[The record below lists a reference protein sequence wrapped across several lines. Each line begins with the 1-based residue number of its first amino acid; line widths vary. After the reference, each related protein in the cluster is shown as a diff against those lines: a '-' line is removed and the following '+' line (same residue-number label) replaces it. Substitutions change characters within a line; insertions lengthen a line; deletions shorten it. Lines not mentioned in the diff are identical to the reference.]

1 MRRYIVQRL
10 LSALMVLVGV
20 SILVFLVLH
29 LTPGDPVQIM
39 LGPTAKPGDI
49 DRLRAE
55 FGLDDPLPVQYLRWV
70 SRALQGDLGRS
81 IQLNRPVLPELMG
94 RFQATL
100 ILATA
105 AAVISFSLGLV
116 LGVVSAVNHNRLID
130 RLVAGFAMLAVSMPA
145 FWIGM
150 IGIVLFAVNLR
161 WLPAS
166 GMYPPQGEPSW
177 GKLFIHLLMPATT
190 LALVPM
196 AVIARFTRSQMLE
209 VLGQEFV
216 LTARAKGVPKSRV
229 IFDHAFGNTLV
240 ALITLLGLEAGILL
254 AGAVYVE
261 TVFAWPGIGS
271 LMVEAIL
278 KRDFPIVQGGVLVIA
293 TSYVLINL
301 VTDLIHAAVDPRIRV
316 A

>member
-196 AVIARFTRSQMLE
+196 AVIARFTRSLMLE

>member
-1 MRRYIVQRL
+1 MRRYITQRL
-10 LSALMVLVGV
+10 LSAVIVLFGV
-20 SILVFLVLH
+20 SILVFMVLH

-39 LGPTAKPGDI
+39 LGPTARPGDI
-49 DRLRAE
+49 ERLRTE
-55 FGLDDPLPVQYLRWV
+55 LGLIDPLPVQYVRWV
-70 SRALQGDLGRS
+70 GRALQGDLGRS
-81 IQLNRPVLPELMG
+81 IQLNRPVLPELLS

-100 ILATA
+100 ILAVA
-105 AAVISFSLGLV
+105 AAIIAFSLGLL
-116 LGVVSAVNHNRLID
+116 LGIISAVNHNKLID
-130 RLVAGFAMLAVSMPA
+130 RIVAGFAMLAVSMPA
-145 FWIGM
+145 FWVGM
-150 IGIVLFAVNLR
+150 IGIVVFAVNLR

-166 GMYPPQGEPSW
+166 GMYPPQGAPSW
-177 GKLFIHLLMPATT
+177 GKLLVHLIMPATT

-216 LTARAKGVPKSRV
+216 LTARAKGVPRARV
-229 IFDHAFGNTLV
+229 IIDHAFGNTLV

-293 TSYVLINL
+293 ISYVLINL
-301 VTDLIHAAVDPRIRV
+301 LTDLLHAAADPRIRV
-316 A
+316 T

>member
-70 SRALQGDLGRS
+70 GRALQGDLGRS
-81 IQLNRPVLPELMG
+81 IQLNRPVLPELLG

-216 LTARAKGVPKSRV
+216 LTARAKGVPRARV

>member
-81 IQLNRPVLPELMG
+81 IQLNRPVLPELLG

-216 LTARAKGVPKSRV
+216 LTARAKGVPRARV

-301 VTDLIHAAVDPRIRV
+301 VTDLIHAAADPRIRV